1 MRKCLLL
8 GLMLIMLSSFHDQ
21 KELKWMAIGDSIT
34 FLDGHPDESNNRI
47 TKGYMERVEN
57 KLPYIRYVNHGHN
70 GWTSSRMAAAI
81 NSINLE
87 KAAIYTIFLGT
98 NDWWAGLP
106 VGNMNDYNLNT
117 GNKTMYGSFRVII
130 DKIRSLNKKAN
141 IILITPMQRGDF
153 VYVKNFKN
161 NAYGSY
167 KDKKGHNLKEYA
179 DGIKEI
185 ATHENF
191 KIVDL
196 YDKSGITPKN
206 VVKFKRLK
214 DPLTG
219 MYKNFPY
226 PQYLN
231 IPFNPETDEYPYP
244 LEAINMTYDGLHPS
258 DKGLSIIAKMLEKEL
273 KLIN

>member
-1 MRKCLLL
+1 MRKHLVL
-8 GLMLIMLSSFHDQ
+8 GLMLFMLSSFHIQ
-21 KELKWMAIGDSIT
+21 KELNWMAIGDSIT
-34 FLDGHPDESNNRI
+34 FLDGHPGESNNRT
-47 TKGYMERVEN
+47 TKGYMERVVD
-57 KLPYIRYVNHGHN
+57 KLPYIHYANHGHN
-70 GWTSSRMAAAI
+70 GWTSSRMAGAI

-87 KAAIYTIFLGT
+87 KATIYTIFLGT

-106 VGNMNDYNLNT
+106 IGNMNDYNLNT
-117 GNKTMYGSFRVII
+117 GNKTMYGSFRIII
-130 DKIRSLNKKAN
+130 DKIKSLNKDAN

-167 KDKKGHNLKEYA
+167 KDKKGYNLKEYA

-185 ATHENF
+185 AYHENF

-196 YDKSGITPKN
+196 YGKSGITPKN

-219 MYKNFPY
+219 KYKNFPY